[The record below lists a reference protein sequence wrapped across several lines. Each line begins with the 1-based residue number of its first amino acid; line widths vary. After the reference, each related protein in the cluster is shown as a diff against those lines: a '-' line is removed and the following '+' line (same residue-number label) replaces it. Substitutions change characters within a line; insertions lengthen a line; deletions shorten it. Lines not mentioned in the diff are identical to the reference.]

1 MQHNKYTDKKL
12 IGPDTDLKAFVSEL
26 KTPWKTMDSDMDTAL
41 GIITNHAKTEI
52 ELETTQLM
60 TIIQLEG
67 NQVSIEFPSWQTDV
81 EKAFIHQYGLIEGK
95 LIFNKVLMRLF
106 QIAKGTEQQLH

>member
-1 MQHNKYTDKKL
+1 MYTDTRL
-12 IGPDTDLKAFVSEL
+12 LGPDTDLDEFLSNL
-26 KTPWKTMDSDMDTAL
+26 KTPWKTMDSDMNTAL

-52 ELETTQLM
+52 EIETTQLL
-60 TIIQLEG
+60 TAIEQTGDQIS
-67 NQVSIEFPSWQTDV
+67 VEFPSWQSDV
-81 EKAFIHQYGLIEGK
+81 EKTFINQYGLIDGK